1 MYRKPLMMVLIVA
14 LGILLIYSIPRLN
27 GSKEY
32 IYDNDAR
39 IIQPA
44 DSYSF
49 SERMGRTIGNQLSVS
64 FADFT
69 GKQTIWMIAA
79 GQDSVLELNMMND
92 IKKGKFKVCLIDP
105 SRKVKIISEG
115 SHSGIA
121 NLEVRSGENVLVI
134 VGSGAAGEI
143 DMTLRYDARVSI
155 IPYEQLL
162 R

>member
-1 MYRKPLMMVLIVA
+1 MYRKPMMMVLIIA
-14 LGILLIYSIPRLN
+14 LGILLVYSIPRLT
-27 GSKEY
+27 GSQDR
-32 IYDNDAR
+32 IYDDDAR
-39 IIQPA
+39 ITKQA

-49 SERMGRTIGNQLSVS
+49 SERVGRTIGNHLSVS

-69 GKQTIWMIAA
+69 GKQTIWLIAA
-79 GQDSVLELNMMND
+79 GQDSVLELDMKND
-92 IKKGKFKVCLIDP
+92 INKGKFKVCLIDP

-121 NLEVRSGENVLVI
+121 NLEVSSGENVLVI
-134 VGSGAAGEI
+134 VGSGAAGKI